1 MKPSSGSKRQSA
13 ALMPEGSLPRLFGQI
28 FATAADAML
37 VVDAAG
43 RIVLA
48 NPQSAQMFGYPV
60 KQLNGMTVDQ
70 LVPARLRPAHRQ
82 HRRSYAGHAVPRPM
96 GFNTTLCALHADGSE
111 IPVEISLSPLEVD
124 GLAFTCANI
133 RNVSELRRAQQAVE
147 RANRAEA
154 VAEFGR
160 LALGTQ
166 PASDK
171 VRFACQLIREHLN
184 CDAVLIARCG
194 PTPAQL
200 ALDPVCAEDSDRLMP
215 LLPLIGEQMAALSLE
230 HAEPVLLIEDPSQIS
245 PPFSSALRRAGLR
258 SAMICTIP
266 DANDRSGLIGAFG
279 QAGDTFTNEDRSFL
293 RALANTLGALRQ
305 RQSAEEQLFQ
315 SQRLEALGQLTGG
328 VAHDFNNLLTV
339 VSGNLQILDEKFPDD
354 PTVTAMIRSALRAA
368 GRGADLT
375 RKLLAFARRQTLQPR
390 AIDIGAWLE
399 SLAEILRR
407 TLGPNID
414 IETRCG
420 PGMPAVRADPV
431 MLDTALLNLAVNAR
445 DAMPSG
451 GRLSLVAERFHHGG
465 AALAQRRDLAPGLYM
480 LLTVSDTGCG
490 MTAEVLARAFEPFF
504 TTKDTSKGSGL
515 GLSLVYGFVKQSGG
529 HVEVESSPDAGTVIR
544 MMLPTVSA
552 ADAVQTPA
560 PRDAAEGGAERVLV
574 VEDDDDV
581 RNVAV
586 GFLRRLGYHV
596 IEAAEGPQALAS
608 VTADPAID
616 LLFTDVVLRGPM
628 TGADLAREALAKRP
642 ALAVLFTSGYAP
654 QTLSL
659 DTALSRGVEL
669 LGKPYRIEQLARMV
683 RRALEARDQ
692 AAASSRRASLRPTT
706 ARRRSIS

>member
-1 MKPSSGSKRQSA
+1 MNPDSGSKRQSA
-13 ALMPEGSLPRLFGQI
+13 AQVPEASLPRLFAQI

-37 VVDAAG
+37 VVDASG

-48 NPQSAQMFGYPV
+48 NAQCEQMFGYSAD
-60 KQLNGMTVDQ
+60 QLNGMTVDQ
-70 LVPARLRPAHRQ
+70 LVPARLRTAHRQ
-82 HRRSYAGHAVPRPM
+82 HRHSYAGHAVPRPM
-96 GFNTTLCALHADGSE
+96 GINTTLSALHADGTE
-111 IPVEISLSPLEVD
+111 IPVEISLSPLELD
-124 GLAFTCANI
+124 GLQLTCANI
-133 RNVSELRRAQQAVE
+133 RNVSELRRAQEAIE

-160 LALGTQ
+160 LTLGTQ
-166 PASDK
+166 TVSDK

-194 PTPAQL
+194 ATPGQL
-200 ALDPVCAEDSDRLMP
+200 ALDPGCDDDGNRLAP
-215 LLPLIGEQMAALSLE
+215 LLPLIGEQMATLSLE
-230 HAEPVLLIEDPSQIS
+230 HAEPVLLIEDPAQIS
-245 PPFSSALRRAGLR
+245 PNFASALRHAGLR

-266 DANDRSGLIGAFG
+266 DASNRSGLIGAFG

-339 VSGNLQILDEKFPDD
+339 VSGNLQILEERSPDD
-354 PTVTAMIRSALRAA
+354 PTAAAMIRSALRAA

-390 AIDIGAWLE
+390 AIDVAAWLE

-414 IETRCG
+414 IETRCS
-420 PGMPAVRADPV
+420 PDMPAVHADPV

-445 DAMPSG
+445 DAMPAG
-451 GRLSLVAERFHHGG
+451 GRLSLIAEFFHHGG
-465 AALAQRRDLAPGLYM
+465 AEMTRRRDLAPGHYM
-480 LLTVSDTGCG
+480 LLTVSDSGSG
-490 MTAEVLARAFEPFF
+490 MSAEVLARAFEPFF
-504 TTKDTSKGSGL
+504 TTKETSKGSGL

-544 MMLPTVSA
+544 MMLPTVSSA
-552 ADAVQTPA
+552 ENAPTPA
-560 PRDAAEGGAERVLV
+560 PHDVAEGGTERVLV

-581 RNVAV
+581 RTVAV
-586 GFLRRLGYHV
+586 GFLRRLGYQV
-596 IEAAEGPQALAS
+596 IEAAEGPQALARIAADS
-608 VTADPAID
+608 VID

-628 TGADLAREALAKRP
+628 TGADLAREALAQRP
-642 ALAVLFTSGYAP
+642 TLAVLFTSGYAP

-683 RRALEARDQ
+683 RRAIEARDQ

>member
-13 ALMPEGSLPRLFGQI
+13 AQVPEASLPRLFVQI

-266 DANDRSGLIGAFG
+266 DTNDRSGLIGAFG

-339 VSGNLQILDEKFPDD
+339 VSGNLQILDEKFP
-354 PTVTAMIRSALRAA
+354 
-368 GRGADLT
+368 
-375 RKLLAFARRQTLQPR
+375 
-390 AIDIGAWLE
+390 
-399 SLAEILRR
+399 
-407 TLGPNID
+407 
-414 IETRCG
+414 
-420 PGMPAVRADPV
+420 
-431 MLDTALLNLAVNAR
+431 
-445 DAMPSG
+445 
-451 GRLSLVAERFHHGG
+451 
-465 AALAQRRDLAPGLYM
+465 
-480 LLTVSDTGCG
+480 
-490 MTAEVLARAFEPFF
+490 
-504 TTKDTSKGSGL
+504 
-515 GLSLVYGFVKQSGG
+515 
-529 HVEVESSPDAGTVIR
+529 
-544 MMLPTVSA
+544 
-552 ADAVQTPA
+552 
-560 PRDAAEGGAERVLV
+560 
-574 VEDDDDV
+574 
-581 RNVAV
+581 
-586 GFLRRLGYHV
+586 
-596 IEAAEGPQALAS
+596 
-608 VTADPAID
+608 
-616 LLFTDVVLRGPM
+616 
-628 TGADLAREALAKRP
+628 
-642 ALAVLFTSGYAP
+642 
-654 QTLSL
+654 
-659 DTALSRGVEL
+659 
-669 LGKPYRIEQLARMV
+669 
-683 RRALEARDQ
+683 
-692 AAASSRRASLRPTT
+692 
-706 ARRRSIS
+706 